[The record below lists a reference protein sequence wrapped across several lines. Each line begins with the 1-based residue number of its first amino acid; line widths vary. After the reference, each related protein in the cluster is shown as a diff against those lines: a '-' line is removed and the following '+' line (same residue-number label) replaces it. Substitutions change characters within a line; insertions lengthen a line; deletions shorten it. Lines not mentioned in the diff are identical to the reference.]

1 MIKTKKEEESI
12 EEKEDKNEASEN
24 ELKDEVK
31 KPSRKTSRTKK
42 EVKKEVKKEEVSIK
56 KESDSNLPLRTLID
70 LVNESGIRRK
80 EIIVILADNGYLG
93 QFYEEEEKRRI
104 GYPIKP
110 TINENDFKKIIGE

>member
-1 MIKTKKEEESI
+1 MSKMKKEEESI
-12 EEKEDKNEASEN
+12 EEKEDKNEDSKN

-42 EVKKEVKKEEVSIK
+42 EVKKEEVSTK
-56 KESDSNLPLRTLID
+56 KESDSHLPLRTLID